1 MKKKSIELPASLEAN
16 INAKTPL
23 LLVFHAQWCQPC
35 KGLAPILTD
44 LSKQMGDGI
53 LIQKIDVDREKNIS
67 DYFGVKSMPTLFL
80 FQQGELI
87 WKHVGIITK
96 SSLEQVIKTKTIK
109 PYLLK

>member
-16 INAKTPL
+16 IHAQTPL

-80 FQQGELI
+80 LQQGELI

>member
-1 MKKKSIELPASLEAN
+1 MKNKSIMLPVSLETK
-16 INAKTPL
+16 INDKTPL

-53 LIQKIDVDREKNIS
+53 LIQKVDVDKEKSIS
-67 DYFGVKSMPTLFL
+67 DYFSVKSMPTLFL

-96 SSLEQVIKTKTIK
+96 NSLEQVIKTKTVK